1 MLGKHICT
9 DDHELHSFW
18 AAAEDVG
25 PYPPRLMDGTEVFLS
40 NNCHKLDQALKNTMT
55 TVTDRYFST
64 NSNRFVALGRVM
76 VYHPSLQCIYPS
88 LLSLKELLK

>member
-1 MLGKHICT
+1 MLGKHICA

-40 NNCHKLDQALKNTMT
+40 NNCHKLGQALKNTTT
-55 TVTDRYFST
+55 TVIDRYFSI
-64 NSNRFVALGRVM
+64 NSNSFVALDRVIA
-76 VYHPSLQCIYPS
+76 YHPSLQCVHPS